1 VRSRTG
7 GRRPST
13 GTGFP
18 LAPAAST
25 LADRLRR
32 LTAAGILVRAA
43 HDAGRERT
51 RTEYR
56 MSERGWD
63 PCHVLTARR
72 ETRKAIEPRHLTDVS
87 GAATT

>member
-1 VRSRTG
+1 MSARTG
-7 GRRPST
+7 GRRSST

-32 LTAAGILVRAA
+32 LTAVGILVTAA
-43 HDAGRERT
+43 YGSGRGQT

-63 PCHVLTARR
+63 LRHVLTARR
-72 ETRKAIEPRHLTDVS
+72 ETREAIEPRHLTDVS